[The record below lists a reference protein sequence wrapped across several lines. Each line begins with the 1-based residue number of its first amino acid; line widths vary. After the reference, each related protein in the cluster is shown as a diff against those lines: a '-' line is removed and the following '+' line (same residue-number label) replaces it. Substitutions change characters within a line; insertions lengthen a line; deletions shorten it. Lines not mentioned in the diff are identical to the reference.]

1 YAWRGLSGDG
11 TVSAHVTSQ
20 TNTSVWA
27 KAGVMLRLSADPAAP
42 FYALYVTPSNGLA
55 VQYRATAGA
64 NASQATSIA
73 GTVPVYLRIGRSG
86 KTFTAYT
93 STDGTTWT
101 PLAGSTVALSS
112 LSGTLLA
119 GLAVTSHNG
128 GTFSTVTFD
137 SISIASNSTPPPPAC
152 VTGWSCADIGYT
164 APAGSQ
170 SVSSAGVWTVQG
182 AGSDIWGSSDQFHY
196 VWQSMPGNGTFSV
209 RVTNQT
215 NSSGWAKA
223 GVMLRLSNNPAAPFY
238 ALYITPGNGLSVQ
251 YRATAGVNANQ
262 LVNVAGAA
270 PVYLRVS
277 RSGTTFT
284 AYTSTDGV
292 TWTALAGSTITL
304 SSLSGSILQGM
315 AVTSHN
321 ASVICTV
328 TFDLVRAAT
337 SAAPVASP
345 QPAAPLP
352 TSTATPIVTPSA
364 TPTHRKP

>member
-1 YAWRGLSGDG
+1 DG
-11 TVSAHVTSQ
+11 TASVHVTSQ
-20 TNTSVWA
+20 QNTSGWA
-27 KAGVMLRLSADPAAP
+27 KAGVMLRQGTDVGAAY
-42 FYALYVTPSNGLA
+42 YATYITPSNGLV
-55 VQYRATAGA
+55 VQYRMVSNYQAQTLLNVTGTTA
-64 NASQATSIA
+64 
-73 GTVPVYLRIGRSG
+73 PVYLRAARVGT
-86 KTFTAYT
+86 TFTTYT
-93 STDGTTWT
+93 STDGIAWT
-101 PLAGSTVALSS
+101 ALAGSTIT
-112 LSGTLLA
+112 LSGMSGSILA
-119 GLAVTSHNG
+119 GMAVTSHNG
-128 GTFSTVTFD
+128 GALSSVTAD
-137 SISIASNSTPPPPAC
+137 MLSVAAGAPSPCPASWT
-152 VTGWSCADIGYT
+152 CADIGYT
-164 APAGSQ
+164 TPAGSQ